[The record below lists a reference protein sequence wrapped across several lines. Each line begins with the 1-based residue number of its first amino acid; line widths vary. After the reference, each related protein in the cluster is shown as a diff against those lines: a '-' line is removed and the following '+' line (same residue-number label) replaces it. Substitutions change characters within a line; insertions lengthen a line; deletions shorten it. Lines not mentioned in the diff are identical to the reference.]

1 MPTYLGYIAALLTT
15 FSFLPQAIKT
25 IRTRDTSGL
34 SLIMYACLTVG
45 IVLWFIY
52 GCLIGDGALILANGV
67 TFLFALPVLVITAM
81 NSISGR
87 DGDE

>member
-1 MPTYLGYIAALLTT
+1 MTPYLGYIAAVLST

-25 IRTRDTSGL
+25 IYTRDTSGL
-34 SLIMYACLTVG
+34 SVIMYACLTVG

-52 GCLIGDGALILANGV
+52 GYLIGDGAVMWANGV
-67 TFLFALPVLVITAM
+67 TFFFALPVLIITVM
-81 NSISGR
+81 NKIRGV

>member
-1 MPTYLGYIAALLTT
+1 
-15 FSFLPQAIKT
+15 
-25 IRTRDTSGL
+25 
-34 SLIMYACLTVG
+34 MYACLTVG
-45 IVLWFIY
+45 IVLWFFY
-52 GCLIGDGALILANGV
+52 GYLIGDGALILANGV

>member
-15 FSFLPQAIKT
+15 FAFLPQAIKT

-34 SLIMYACLTVG
+34 SLVMYACLTVG

-52 GCLIGDGALILANGV
+52 GYLIGDGALIWANGI